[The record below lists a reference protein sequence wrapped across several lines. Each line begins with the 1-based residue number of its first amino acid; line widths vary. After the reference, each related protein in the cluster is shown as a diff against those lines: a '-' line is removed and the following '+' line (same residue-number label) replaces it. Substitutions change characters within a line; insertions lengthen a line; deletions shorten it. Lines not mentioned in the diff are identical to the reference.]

1 MTLFELK
8 FLEPAKDYTSPF
20 PHDPEGFT
28 DTWWIPNIDMPYY
41 DDLGGTKLIQF
52 LVDHVEVGR
61 AKITDWCLS
70 TAYIGI
76 NSEIN
81 TKQIWFFEI
90 HQNARRKGYGTE
102 FAKQL
107 INIYPDVP
115 LIAFSENADD
125 FWSRIGWIY
134 YPRKDGDKHCGKL
147 FISKTVSS

>member
-8 FLEPAKDYTSPF
+8 FLESAKDYASPF

-28 DTWWIPNIDMPYY
+28 DTWWIPDIDTPNY
-41 DDLGGTKLIQF
+41 DALDGTKLIQF

-61 AKITDWCLS
+61 AKITDWRLS

-90 HQNARRKGYGTE
+90 HQNVRRKGYGTE

-107 INIYPDVP
+107 TNIYPDIP

-125 FWSRIGWIY
+125 FWPRIGWIH
-134 YPRKDGDKHCGKL
+134 YPRKDGDKHCRKL